1 MDINMIN
8 QIKKKEEI
16 KMEYN
21 PVKKKITQ
29 RERDEYLNSN
39 YEVKTIIGLF
49 ENASINIYVLTK
61 EEIDEFV
68 EGYNEY
74 DEFIVSVKKIK

>member
-1 MDINMIN
+1 
-8 QIKKKEEI
+8 
-16 KMEYN
+16 MEYN
-21 PVKKKITQ
+21 SVKKKITQ
-29 RERDEYLNSN
+29 RERDEYLSSN

-49 ENASINIYVLTK
+49 ENTSINTYVLTK

-74 DEFIVSVKKIK
+74 DEFIVSIKKIK